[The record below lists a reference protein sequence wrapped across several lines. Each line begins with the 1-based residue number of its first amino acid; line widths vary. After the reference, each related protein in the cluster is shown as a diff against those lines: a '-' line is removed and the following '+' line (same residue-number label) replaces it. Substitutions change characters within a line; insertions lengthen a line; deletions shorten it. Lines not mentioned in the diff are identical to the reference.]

1 MDVNLE
7 QLIDHTMKGLLA
19 SGEISFS
26 DKPSDWLPVVQERV
40 ASSVPDRAKHEQEKL
55 LSAAVHAAVE
65 LQSAAW
71 SPEDYPDNPWWWE
84 HHIDFNNEIME
95 SIYDVDPRLRIGNEL
110 HHLEIKRDKC
120 RHELSSIA
128 DRQYELLEDL
138 SSIHAERGELSDELL
153 RLEIEFVPGVKPTNR
168 SDVPTE
174 PPAPADPDQGQEP
187 REPGD

>member
-1 MDVNLE
+1 MDMNLE

-26 DKPSDWLPVVQERV
+26 TEPSDWLPVVQERV

-71 SPEDYPDNPWWWE
+71 PPEDYPDNPWWWE
-84 HHIDFNNEIME
+84 HHIDFNNDILE
-95 SIYDVDPRLRIGNEL
+95 SLYDADPRLRIRDKLRHVG
-110 HHLEIKRDKC
+110 IKRDKC
-120 RHELSSIA
+120 LDELSSIA

-138 SSIHAERGELSDELL
+138 SSIEAEHGELSDDLL
-153 RLEIEFVPGVKPTNR
+153 RLEIEFAQVGTP
-168 SDVPTE
+168 
-174 PPAPADPDQGQEP
+174 
-187 REPGD
+187 

>member
-1 MDVNLE
+1 MDLNLK
-7 QLIDHTMKGLLA
+7 QLIDNTMKGLRA
-19 SGEISFS
+19 SAEISLR
-26 DKPSDWLPVVQERV
+26 DKPSEWLPVVQERV
-40 ASSVPDRAKHEQEKL
+40 ASNVPDRPKHEQEQL

-71 SPEDYPDNPWWWE
+71 SPEDYPDNPWWLE
-84 HHIDFNNEIME
+84 HHIDFNNDILE
-95 SIYDVDPRLRIGNEL
+95 SLYDADPRLRIRAEL
-110 HHLEIKRDKC
+110 RHIGIKRDKYLD
-120 RHELSSIA
+120 ELSSIA

-138 SSIHAERGELSDELL
+138 SSIDAERGKLSDELL
-153 RLEIEFVPGVKPTNR
+153 RLEREFVPAVKPTNR

>member
-7 QLIDHTMKGLLA
+7 QLIDHTMKGLLD

-26 DKPSDWLPVVQERV
+26 TEPSDWLPVVQERV

-65 LQSAAW
+65 LQSKAW
-71 SPEDYPDNPWWWE
+71 SPEDYPDNPSWWE
-84 HHIDFNNEIME
+84 HHIDFNNQIME
-95 SIYDVDPRLRIGNEL
+95 SIYDSDPRLRLGDEL
-110 HHLEIKRDKC
+110 RRLEIKRDKC
-120 RHELSSIA
+120 LDELSSSV

-138 SSIHAERGELSDELL
+138 SSIDAERGKLSDELL
-153 RLEIEFVPGVKPTNR
+153 RLEREFVPAVKPTNR

-187 REPGD
+187 RAPGD